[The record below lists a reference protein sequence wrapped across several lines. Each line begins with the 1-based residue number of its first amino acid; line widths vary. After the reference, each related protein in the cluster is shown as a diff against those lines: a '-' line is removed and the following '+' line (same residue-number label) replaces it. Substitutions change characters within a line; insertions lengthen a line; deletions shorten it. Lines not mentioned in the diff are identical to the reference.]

1 MTLRHRAVKMRSP
14 SEVPTNKNT
23 NWLNYPAAWAWYTSL
38 IVGTWLAL
46 SVVMDGGKAWT
57 AVHLIHGLIT
67 FYLLHWNKGSPVQ
80 EDQGKW
86 DALTFW
92 EQLDDGV
99 QGTITRKFFTVVP
112 VVLFLLATHG
122 SDFRTQ
128 PLFLNLVVV
137 IVLIV
142 AKVPSMH
149 RVRILGINRY

>member
-1 MTLRHRAVKMRSP
+1 MLRCP
-14 SEVPTNKNT
+14 SYVPTNKNT
-23 NWLNYPAAWAWYTSL
+23 NWLDSSSAWLWYVSL
-38 IVGTWLAL
+38 IVATWLAL

-57 AVHLIHGLIT
+57 YVHLLHGVIT

-92 EQLDDGV
+92 EQLDDGI
-99 QGTITRKFFTVVP
+99 QGTTTRKFFTVVP

-128 PLFLNLVVV
+128 PLFLNLLVVV
-137 IVLIV
+137 VLVI
-142 AKVPSMH
+142 AKMPSMH